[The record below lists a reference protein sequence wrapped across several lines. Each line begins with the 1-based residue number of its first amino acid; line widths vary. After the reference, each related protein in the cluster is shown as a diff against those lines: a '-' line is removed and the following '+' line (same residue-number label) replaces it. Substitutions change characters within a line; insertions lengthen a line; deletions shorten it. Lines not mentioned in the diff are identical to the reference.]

1 LSKMWE
7 PTCLQVLR
15 RNYAAWVA
23 SVMAVWKFW
32 LERSGCSI
40 RWREMYCSLPLDIVS
55 FFIDLCIESHS
66 QNAGG
71 GFGKKI
77 VQDIYRRHR
86 AKSGK
91 RSEWDLNMSWKLV
104 AGHNQSNCNNPS
116 DQHFVNSS
124 LLCSGHMNTESSFTN
139 PFTSKLCHY

>member
-7 PTCLQVLR
+7 PKCLQVLR

-23 SVMAVWKFW
+23 SAMAVWKFW
-32 LERSGCSI
+32 LERTGCSI

-55 FFIDLCIESHS
+55 FFLDLCIESHS

-77 VQDIYRRHR
+77 VQDIGGTEPWVG
-86 AKSGK
+86 SV
-91 RSEWDLNMSWKLV
+91 LNEIWLWV
-104 AGHNQSNCNNPS
+104 GRLLLATTNLTAVIL
-116 DQHFVNSS
+116 HFVNSS
-124 LLCSGHMNTESSFTN
+124 LHCSGNMNTQSSFTT